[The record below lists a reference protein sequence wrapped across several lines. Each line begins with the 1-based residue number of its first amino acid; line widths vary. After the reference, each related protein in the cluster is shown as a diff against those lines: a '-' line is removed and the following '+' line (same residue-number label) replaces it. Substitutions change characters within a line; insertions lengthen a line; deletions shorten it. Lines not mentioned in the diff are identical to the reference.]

1 MEVNIHSFALTLS
14 GFVPERFLH
23 SNSPFWA
30 IWLLFVVF
38 FGVVLVVHVVCAM
51 LAAVFRW
58 RVRLLMKKV
67 LVEDETS

>member
-1 MEVNIHSFALTLS
+1 MEVSIHSFALTLS
-14 GFVPERFLH
+14 GFVPEHFLH

-38 FGVVLVVHVVCAM
+38 FSVVLAVHVLSAL

-58 RVRLLMKKV
+58 RVRLLMQKA
-67 LVEDETS
+67 LVEDEAP